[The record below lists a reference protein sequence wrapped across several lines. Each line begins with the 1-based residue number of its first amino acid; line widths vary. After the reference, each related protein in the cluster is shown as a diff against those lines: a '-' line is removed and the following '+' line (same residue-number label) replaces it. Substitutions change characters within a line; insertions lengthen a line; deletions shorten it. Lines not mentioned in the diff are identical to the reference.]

1 LQQFTTDQFTVSE
14 KLELKESDIKDKK
27 KESKIDEKMEIK
39 GGNTKGKN
47 PYEDAD
53 QRFMEG
59 KIHLIDEDSSNLLAL
74 LTETATQNRG
84 QSQGQNGKNYQGQ
97 DQVQNGNTYQNQNIF
112 AYDDRP
118 KKNPKIPE
126 SKKLP

>member
-1 LQQFTTDQFTVSE
+1 M
-14 KLELKESDIKDKK
+14 KESDIKDKK
-27 KESKIDEKMEIK
+27 KESKLDEKLDIK

-74 LTETATQNRG
+74 LTETAAQNRG
-84 QSQGQNGKNYQGQ
+84 QDQDQGQGQNLKNYKGQ
-97 DQVQNGNTYQNQNIF
+97 DQVQIGNTYQNQNIF

>member
-1 LQQFTTDQFTVSE
+1 M
-14 KLELKESDIKDKK
+14 KENDNKDKK
-27 KESKIDEKMEIK
+27 KETKVDEKMEIK
-39 GGNTKGKN
+39 GGNTKGVN
-47 PYEDAD
+47 PYEDVD

-59 KIHLIDEDSSNLLAL
+59 KIHLLDEDSSNLLAL
-74 LTETATQNRG
+74 LTETATQN
-84 QSQGQNGKNYQGQ
+84 QGQNQNQNGNGYYNKGQGG
-97 DQVQNGNTYQNQNIF
+97 DQMQNGNTYQNQNIF